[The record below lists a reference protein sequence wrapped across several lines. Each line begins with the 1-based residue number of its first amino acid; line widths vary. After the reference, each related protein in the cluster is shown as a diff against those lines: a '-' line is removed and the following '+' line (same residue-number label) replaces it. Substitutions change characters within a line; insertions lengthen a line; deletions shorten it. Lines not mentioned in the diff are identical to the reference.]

1 MLGLSVH
8 SVQGWTV
15 ISTVDVVVIAV
26 DAEKAAVEMIESC
39 MSDELDFTAD
49 VVIADGADD
58 VSSMLPGDR
67 DELDGLVVVRWCLED
82 LVVVEDSFL
91 KIVIK

>member
-8 SVQGWTV
+8 SVQRWTV

-39 MSDELDFTAD
+39 MGDELDFTAV

-67 DELDGLVVVRWCLED
+67 DELDDLVVVRWCLED